1 MNPRRT
7 LLVCLVGLATIAA
20 WSGFGVWYGNRSSYS
35 VATRVRIGEHQ
46 PRIVFASLAE
56 SKTYTPTTA
65 QDTIDTYAKSSA
77 VIDGALAS
85 PGVRQA
91 LAQEADAAS
100 FIRATLKVERLGD
113 SDIYAF
119 KMTGRKRDMARY
131 KIVVNA
137 VAQSLVN
144 YLQAEELTR
153 RAALIGALNNELKD
167 AEANLQEV
175 RQQVE
180 SHVATAD
187 DSPSLSDSAALESK
201 KEELS
206 RAQELRDNMV
216 KRISQLRTESNAPVS
231 VEKLD

>member
-20 WSGFGVWYGNRSSYS
+20 WSGFGVWYWSQTSFS
-35 VATRVRIGEHQ
+35 AVAHVRVLENPPHIA
-46 PRIVFASLAE
+46 FATIAEAKEYTVPSL
-56 SKTYTPTTA
+56 

-119 KMTGRKRDMARY
+119 RMTGRKRDMARY

-175 RQQVE
+175 RQQVK

-216 KRISQLRTESNAPVS
+216 KRISQLRTEANAPVS